1 PLTQGQTV
9 TLQVGGSNTQAGGP
23 SQVPASGA
31 SAVILN
37 LAATGSTAPGD
48 FLTLWPADPSV
59 SRPTTS
65 NLNFTAGQT
74 KSNRVVV
81 KLGPTGAIK
90 IYNPFGSVQVIVD
103 VNGWFTDGAAQITGV
118 QFTGVS
124 PLRILDTRDGTG
136 GYTGPLPARGTLS
149 VIVAGRGGVPGMD
162 SPAAPAAVVMNVTA
176 TDTTAGS
183 FFTIYPSDAQQPVIA
198 DLNWPPGGTIPNLV
212 VVKLSPDGRA
222 NVFSFSGSVD
232 VIADVV
238 GWYN

>member
-1 PLTQGQTV
+1 M
-9 TLQVGGSNTQAGGP
+9 
-23 SQVPASGA
+23 
-31 SAVILN
+31 
-37 LAATGSTAPGD
+37 
-48 FLTLWPADPSV
+48 
-59 SRPTTS
+59 
-65 NLNFTAGQT
+65 
-74 KSNRVVV
+74 V

-222 NVFSFSGSVD
+222 DPLLTGQLCRRHFD
-232 VIADVV
+232 L
-238 GWYN
+238 